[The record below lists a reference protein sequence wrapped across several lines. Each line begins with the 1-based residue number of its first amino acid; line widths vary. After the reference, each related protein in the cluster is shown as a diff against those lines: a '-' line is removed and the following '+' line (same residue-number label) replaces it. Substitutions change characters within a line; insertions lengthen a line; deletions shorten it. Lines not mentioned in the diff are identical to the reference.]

1 MKKCVNIRISII
13 CREDSTMIGDL
24 FNLRNRHIRL
34 ERSVEIC
41 TESHGRISFMFEVK
55 TGNIFHFTDSCSTK
69 CEDGILEI
77 RVNSRVD

>member
-1 MKKCVNIRISII
+1 
-13 CREDSTMIGDL
+13 
-24 FNLRNRHIRL
+24 
-34 ERSVEIC
+34 
-41 TESHGRISFMFEVK
+41 MFEVK